1 MNPWMKGR
9 VEKLEPFITNMKHQR
24 ATQEKMLQTKTSSNT
39 TEIEQITI
47 FAMVF

>member
-1 MNPWMKGR
+1 M
-9 VEKLEPFITNMKHQR
+9 EHQGV
-24 ATQEKMLQTKTSSNT
+24 AQEKMLQTETSGNT